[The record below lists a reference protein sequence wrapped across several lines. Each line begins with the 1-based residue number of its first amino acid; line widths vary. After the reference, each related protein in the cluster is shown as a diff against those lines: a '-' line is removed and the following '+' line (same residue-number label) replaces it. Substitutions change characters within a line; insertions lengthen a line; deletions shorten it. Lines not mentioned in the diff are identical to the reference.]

1 MSIQNNKVNR
11 LVRSFGFPP
20 PLGAK
25 KLALS
30 PVMQAA
36 SNRGGVTKSNINH
49 EPINAAIKIKTTIV
63 IARQIPNIAR
73 ENIVFFVE

>member
-1 MSIQNNKVNR
+1 
-11 LVRSFGFPP
+11 VRSFGFPP

-30 PVMQAA
+30 SVMQAA
-36 SNRGGVTKSNINH
+36 SDRGGVTKSNINH
-49 EPINAAIKIKTTIV
+49 EPINAANKIKTTIV

-73 ENIVFFVE
+73 ENIVFLLRITFD